1 MRRALFVATGIFC
14 LIFFLVPERILS
26 QQTNGKT
33 LLWRITGKNLAK
45 PSYLFGTIHL
55 TDKKLFFFGD
65 SVYTAIENTQGFAIE
80 LNPDEFSGYLVNN
93 MFDAL
98 QAKKIKEI
106 LSEKEFDKYGTQ
118 LSKKLNKPAGDIT
131 TSDILREKNKWMNEL
146 MGKNTMATFVDAYL
160 YNIARRQGKWVGGI
174 EDLSDQTG
182 LLNELVD
189 KSDIAFVSSGD
200 TKKGDNSLNKMMQL
214 YQEEDIEG
222 INRMADDGGQQNRD
236 ILLTRR
242 NIKMA
247 RRMDSLS
254 AFRSMFFAVGAAHL
268 PGDSGV
274 IAMLRSRGFTVEPVY
289 STAKKDA
296 ALYTYKEVPQPWT
309 TVKGEKKY
317 YQVQMP
323 GNPASIKL
331 FGIIEMKFL
340 VDIFTMTGYGSMCVP
355 SSINNT
361 NKDSVFKVFASRI
374 FGDKKTYTSKAIAK
388 DAAVGYEYSGPSKDA
403 FLRVQ
408 IFLKNN
414 IIYLALVSAAKEEA
428 VSSEQTKHFFDS
440 FTISSHP
447 DISSGSVRYTDSLM
461 GLSFVSPVKLER
473 NEKMEG
479 RESADSWKVRT
490 YMGMDAATGSFVILI
505 TKQTEPGQVI
515 TNDSTLLNEYN
526 AKFKKQYKL
535 KDSSFLMDG
544 HPALKL
550 EGANEQGIGIQIL
563 AFIRNQRNILL
574 MVFSNPGHMKD
585 SLISGIYTSLQLLP
599 YKEQEWTLQAAPHQD
614 FVTKAPIPF
623 RVYDSTSNQLISFDS
638 VTNNSF
644 IVIRDTLAKYEWMA
658 NDSLFYNKKVRQYY
672 TVSDSLINTVPV
684 KNGGVNGYEYLI
696 SKGKKERY
704 KKVRILVNGNIV
716 YSLVLNGDREA
727 INNKNALDFFTDFKF
742 SRESVLTART
752 PKTDLLLNDLMSNDS
767 AIQLPAINAINSVQ
781 FSSEDIPKLNSF
793 LLQVFPVTDDSA
805 VKTDDDINYKLSKK
819 LAKLGDPSTVQTI
832 IKTYDSL
839 QGAKAYLRNSALNAL
854 ALFKTKESYDAF
866 ARLMLH
872 NPPTKSFEL
881 TGYLTDSLR
890 LIQAE
895 FPVLRSLATDSLQGL
910 MVATIART
918 LMDSGLIS
926 MDSLLPNMADFVK
939 LSNRQF
945 PKQTS
950 IKSSET
956 DSRLFDLI
964 QLLAAYKTP
973 ESVAALR
980 KYLQIKDEFLK
991 EETAYL
997 LLKMK
1002 KTVAPA
1008 VINTLAALP
1017 SVRAE
1022 LYYDLKEIHQL
1033 NLFPAAYL
1041 NQQSL
1046 AESDLYSIYADDGD
1060 DKEGPDGIR
1069 FLETAIGNCNGEN
1082 YRFYLFK
1089 IISGKGAE
1097 ARSYLGIA
1105 GGYGIKDNNLEVK
1118 VNYSRIDYDTE
1129 LKDGNRKELFKACLA
1144 KINQPDSE

>member
-1 MRRALFVATGIFC
+1 MRRALFVATGFIC
-14 LIFFLVPERILS
+14 LFFFLLPERILS

-33 LLWRITGKNLAK
+33 LLWRITGKNLVK

-65 SVYTAIENTQGFAIE
+65 SVYAAIENTAGFAIE
-80 LNPDEFSGYLVNN
+80 VNPDEFSGYIVNN

-106 LSEKEFDKYGTQ
+106 LNEKEFDKYGTG

-146 MGKNTMATFVDAYL
+146 MGKNSMATFVDAYL

-189 KSDIAFVSSGD
+189 KSDIAFISSGD
-200 TKKGDNSLNKMMQL
+200 TKKADNSLNKMMQL
-214 YQEEDIEG
+214 YQQEDIEG
-222 INRMADDGGQQNRD
+222 INRMVDDGGPQNRD

-289 STAKKDA
+289 STAKKEA

-309 TVKGEKKY
+309 AVKGEKNY

-323 GNPASIKL
+323 GNPASVML
-331 FGIIEMKFL
+331 YGIIEMKFL
-340 VDIFTMTGYGSMCVP
+340 VDIFTMTGYGSLCVP
-355 SSINNT
+355 SSMNNT

-374 FGDKKTYTSKAIAK
+374 FGEKKTYTSKAITK
-388 DAAVGYEYSGPSKDA
+388 DSAVGYEYTGPSKDA

-428 VSSEQTKHFFDS
+428 VSSEQSSHFFDS

-447 DISSGSVRYTDSLM
+447 DISSGPVRYTDSLM
-461 GLSFVSPVKLER
+461 GFSFVSPVKLER

-479 RESADSWKVRT
+479 KDNPDSWKVRT
-490 YMGMDAATGSFVILI
+490 YMGMEAATGSFVILI

-550 EGANEQGIGIQIL
+550 EGANEQGIDIQIL

-599 YKEQEWTLQAAPHQD
+599 YKEQEWTFQAAPHQD

-623 RVYDSTSNQLISFDS
+623 QLYNSTGNQLISFDS

-644 IVIRDTLAKYEWMA
+644 IVTRDTLGKYEWLA
-658 NDSLFYNKKVRQYY
+658 DDSLFYSKKARQYY
-672 TVSDSLINTVPV
+672 TFSDSLLKTSPV
-684 KNGGVNGYEYLI
+684 QNGGVNGYEYLI
-696 SKGKKERY
+696 SKGTKERY
-704 KKVRILVNGNIV
+704 KKVRVLVNGNIV

-727 INNKNALDFFTDFKF
+727 IDNQNAVDFFTRFKF
-742 SRESVLTART
+742 TQESISAPRAS
-752 PKTDLLLNDLMSNDS
+752 KASLLLHDLMSNDS
-767 AIQLPAINAINSVQ
+767 AVQLPAIKALNKVHFTND
-781 FSSEDIPKLNSF
+781 DIPLLNSYQ
-793 LLQVFPVTDDSA
+793 LKVFPVTDDST
-805 VKTDDDINYKLSKK
+805 VKTDDDINYRLSKM

-839 QGAKAYLRNSALNAL
+839 TGAKTYLRNSALNAL
-854 ALFKTKESYDAF
+854 SLFKTKESYDAF
-866 ARLMLH
+866 ARLIRQF
-872 NPPTKSFEL
+872 PPAKPFEL
-881 TGYLTDSLR
+881 TGSLTDSLP

-895 FPVLRSLATDSLQGL
+895 FPALRSLAGDSLQGL

-926 MDSLLPNMADFVK
+926 LDSLRSNTADFIK
-939 LSNRQF
+939 LSNGLF
-945 PKQTS
+945 PKQAS
-950 IKSSET
+950 IKSSDT

-964 QLLAAYKTP
+964 KLLAACKTP
-973 ESVAALR
+973 ESVTALR
-980 KYLQIKDEFLK
+980 KYLQVSDEFLK
-991 EETAYL
+991 EEAAYL

-1002 KTVAPA
+1002 KTVSPS
-1008 VINTLAALP
+1008 VINALAALP
-1017 SVRAE
+1017 SDRAD
-1022 LYYDLKEIHQL
+1022 LYYDLKEINQQ
-1033 NLFPAAYL
+1033 NIFPAGYL
-1041 NQQSL
+1041 NQQSF
-1046 AESDLYSIYADDGD
+1046 AESDLYSIYTEDVD

-1069 FLETAIGNCNGEN
+1069 FLETAIGNCKGKN

-1097 ARSYLGIA
+1097 AKSYLGIA
-1105 GGYGIKDNNLEVK
+1105 GGYGLKDSKPEVK
-1118 VNYSRIDYDTE
+1118 ENYSRIDYDTE
-1129 LKDGNRKELFKACLA
+1129 LTDENRKELFKAFLA